1 MQNKRTA
8 AEIGALAACAL
19 RMEAG
24 ATPKPGLVDRE
35 NSGAH
40 RDMDYPLFLAS
51 SAALQPYFTACAQ
64 AGAEGSGKEPQALVP
79 GLRRMGRWGE
89 TAMYAA
95 TKGVNT
101 HKGLVFSMGI
111 LCCALGMLTAGGTG
125 GRMPD
130 TDAGGTGG
138 SDQRPVRGGYAGT
151 GRKADMENR
160 LQALCAQLS
169 AALLQQDPAAGTHG
183 LQVRGD
189 AGVGGVR
196 AEALSGFDSVF
207 HTGLPVLRQ
216 ARSDG
221 HPLMEAMIKAL
232 LALMAG
238 AEDSNAAYRGGAEG
252 LAFVRTR
259 AAELLEAADLRTE
272 AGLEMVR
279 DFDRACTRR
288 NLSPGGS
295 ADLLALT
302 VMAHLFFDEEKEV

>member
-1 MQNKRTA
+1 MA
-8 AEIGALAACAL
+8 ARAL
-19 RMEAG
+19 RLEAG

-51 SAALQPYFTACAQ
+51 SAALEPYFTACAQ
-64 AGAEGSGKEPQALVP
+64 AGLDGGVREPQALVP
-79 GLRRMGRWGE
+79 ALRRMGRWGE

-95 TKGVNT
+95 TKGINT

-111 LCCALGMLTAGGTG
+111 LCCALGMLTAAAGSGGPG
-125 GRMPD
+125 LAPG
-130 TDAGGTGG
+130 GG
-138 SDQRPVRGGYAGT
+138 SAGAGPGASDQEPGRGEARPGNSAE
-151 GRKADMENR
+151 MERN
-160 LQALCAQLS
+160 LQALCARL
-169 AALLQQDPAAGTHG
+169 AGALLQQDPAAGTHG

-252 LAFVRTR
+252 LAFVRRR
-259 AAELLEAADLRTE
+259 AAEVLIAADLRTK
-272 AGLEMVR
+272 AGLDMVR
-279 DFDRACTRR
+279 DFDRQCTRR

-302 VMAHLFFDEEKEV
+302 VMLHLFFDEEKEVEKC

>member
-1 MQNKRTA
+1 M
-8 AEIGALAACAL
+8 AACAL

-40 RDMDYPLFLAS
+40 SDMDYPLFLAS
-51 SAALQPYFTACAQ
+51 SAALQPCFTACAQ
-64 AGAEGSGKEPQALVP
+64 AGLDGSSKTPKALVP
-79 GLRRMGRWGE
+79 TLRRIGRCGE

-101 HKGLVFSMGI
+101 HKGMVFSMGI
-111 LCCALGMLTAGGTG
+111 LCCALGRLT
-125 GRMPD
+125 
-130 TDAGGTGG
+130 G
-138 SDQRPVRGGYAGT
+138 SKKLISEQ
-151 GRKADMENR
+151 R
-160 LQALCAQLS
+160 LQALCAQL
-169 AALLQQDPAAGTHG
+169 AEALLRQDTAAGTHG

-196 AEALSGFDSVF
+196 AEALAGFENAF

-221 HPLMEAMIKAL
+221 HSLMEAMIKAL
-232 LALMAG
+232 LALMAR
-238 AEDSNAAYRGGAEG
+238 AEDSNAAYRGGTEG

-259 AAELLEAADLRTE
+259 AAELLAEADLRTE
-272 AGLEMVR
+272 AGLEMIR
-279 DFDRACTRR
+279 EFDRQCTARH
-288 NLSPGGS
+288 LSPGGS

-302 VMAHLFFDEEKEV
+302 VMLHLFFDEEKEVE

>member
-8 AEIGALAACAL
+8 AEIGAMAARAL

-40 RDMDYPLFLAS
+40 SDMDYPLFLAS
-51 SAALQPYFTACAQ
+51 SAALQPCFTACAQ
-64 AGAEGSGKEPQALVP
+64 AGIDGIRKKPKALVP
-79 GLRRMGRWGE
+79 ALRRIGRCGE

-101 HKGLVFSMGI
+101 HKGMVFSMGI
-111 LCCALGMLTAGGTG
+111 LCCALGLLTAESQEEAAADTG
-125 GRMPD
+125 PD
-130 TDAGGTGG
+130 GAGSEDPAGMKD
-138 SDQRPVRGGYAGT
+138 SRP
-151 GRKADMENR
+151 EER
-160 LQALCAQLS
+160 LQALCAQL
-169 AALLQQDPAAGTHG
+169 AEALLQQDTAAGTHG

-196 AEALSGFDSVF
+196 GEALSGFDSVF

-216 ARSDG
+216 AKSDG

-232 LALMAG
+232 LALMAQ
-238 AEDSNAAYRGGAEG
+238 AEDSNAAYRGGIDG
-252 LAFVRTR
+252 LAFIRRR
-259 AAELLEAADLRTE
+259 AAEVFAAADLRTK
-272 AGLEMVR
+272 AGLDMVR
-279 DFDRACTRR
+279 DFDRQCTAR

-302 VMAHLFFDEEKEV
+302 VMLHLFFDEEKEV